1 MHYTNRKYCYR
12 KSFELLWF
20 SEIVAALWENK
31 GLSMSQHKTFVNWLE
46 LSTLEIS
53 APSQAI
59 IDFFTFFA
67 KMRNLIKVIVQGIF
81 L

>member
-1 MHYTNRKYCYR
+1 MHYTSRKYCYC
-12 KSFELLWF
+12 KSFELSWF

-31 GLSMSQHKTFVNWLE
+31 GLSMSQHKTFASWAE

-53 APSQAI
+53 APSQAAVLY
-59 IDFFTFFA
+59 FFT
-67 KMRNLIKVIVQGIF
+67 KMRNLMKVTVQGIF